1 MSYEEDDRSHL
12 HGYDAKC
19 YALLADPRQ
28 MAVPFPQ
35 KPTSPNRRYCPN
47 VETGLEFAAGWS
59 AADIVIDAAMWF
71 PVNLVHHVSDS
82 EKSG

>member
-35 KPTSPNRRYCPN
+35 KPIISESTIVSERENRIGVRFRLVSGWTS
-47 VETGLEFAAGWS
+47 
-59 AADIVIDAAMWF
+59 
-71 PVNLVHHVSDS
+71 
-82 EKSG
+82 